1 MLRYT
6 VMEGRMFHT
15 TVSKIPLN
23 NLKNLSSLT
32 HIYNNNIQ
40 DGGSTWEKVII
51 DGVIPLGLDCA
62 DADNCVAT
70 AVTNTRQATVAL
82 YN

>member
-32 HIYNNNIQ
+32 HHLFLYTQ

>member
-1 MLRYT
+1 MSANRA
-6 VMEGRMFHT
+6 GDA
-15 TVSKIPLN
+15 
-23 NLKNLSSLT
+23 NLDCRALDAE
-32 HIYNNNIQ
+32 IVRAQ
-40 DGGSTWEKVII
+40 VII

-70 AVTNTRQATVAL
+70 AVTKTRQATVAL